1 MYNWM
6 SKIAI
11 ALGFL
16 AATAVGILGGIDAAL
31 MFPAIKLTI
40 GLIIGSSSCFVNAV
54 SYFYVVNKK
63 DSNNDSTNDRHIIHK
78 NDIKSSIFAIAAML
92 FIGITFVA
100 NFIGMYIGFT
110 VLGGKLH
117 LDWPR
122 ATLIIPG
129 IFFGVCSAVSG
140 LYFNIKVAHNL
151 WNIIRQQ
158 PSNTASDSEQS
169 LLINRGHSI
178 NHVSSYNAISKN
190 TLTINDQN
198 NAGNILPIQNGN
210 ESRLSRGIERGPTL
224 FTSRNFITIPPVAIP
239 NVIYKTT
246 HEKANSL

>member
-1 MYNWM
+1 MHTWI
-6 SKIAI
+6 SKVAI

-78 NDIKSSIFAIAAML
+78 NGIKSSIFAIAAML

-100 NFIGMYIGFT
+100 NFVGMYIGFT

-140 LYFNIKVAHNL
+140 LYFNIKVAHAL
-151 WNIIRQQ
+151 WNIVRQQ
-158 PSNTASDSEQS
+158 PKSTSTLSDSERP
-169 LLINRGHSI
+169 LLLDTNNSAI
-178 NHVSSYNAISKN
+178 HVNSYNSILKN
-190 TLTINDQN
+190 TLTCNVQN
-198 NAGNILPIQNGN
+198 EGEDIVPMQDGN
-210 ESRLSRGIERGPTL
+210 ESRLTRGIERGPTL
-224 FTSRNFITIPPVAIP
+224 FTTRTNLPIAIP
-239 NVIYKTT
+239 IGISKIT
-246 HEKANSL
+246 HEKAYSL